1 MTEQTSGPGTPPPQG
16 APPPPAGAS
25 LPPAVPKKKMST
37 GAKIAIA
44 LGIVMLL
51 GMMAMAAVVVMGGLF
66 LRDRASGFLAGM
78 EEQEEATRILEDL
91 EREVPFD
98 PPADGV
104 VTDDQAERFFATIE
118 TAWQEIEPWAAE
130 LRDLEAQMSGPENPS
145 ISEVLAGV
153 QTAGRFVESRTVL
166 AGALEESRMSSG
178 EFIWTGLSLTRAYSR
193 LNNSNEVTGV
203 PPENLAVAERYR
215 DEIAAIGNENEP
227 GRAVILGLAA
237 MWGMADDDTWQALGL
252 DTLYGR

>member
-1 MTEQTSGPGTPPPQG
+1 MTEQPPRPAPPPQG
-16 APPPPAGAS
+16 APPPPTAI
-25 LPPAVPKKKMST
+25 PKKKMST

-44 LGIVMLL
+44 LGVVMLL

-66 LRDRASGFLAGM
+66 LRDRASAFVAGM
-78 EEQEEATRILEDL
+78 EEQEEATQILEDL
-91 EREVPFD
+91 EREVPFE
-98 PPADGV
+98 PPPDGV
-104 VTDDQAERFFATIE
+104 VTDDQAQRFFATIE
-118 TAWQEIEPWAAE
+118 TAWQEIEPWATE

-145 ISEVLAGV
+145 VSEVLAGV

-166 AGALEESRMSSG
+166 ARALEESRMSSG

-193 LNNSNEVTGV
+193 LNNSNEVTGL
-203 PPENLAVAERYR
+203 PPENLALAERYR
-215 DEIAAIGNENEP
+215 DEIAAIGDDNQA

-237 MWGMADDDTWQALGL
+237 MWGMADDDTWRALGL

>member
-1 MTEQTSGPGTPPPQG
+1 MTEQPPGPSAPPPQW
-16 APPPPAGAS
+16 APPPPG
-25 LPPAVPKKKMST
+25 PKKKMST
-37 GAKIAIA
+37 GAKIAIG
-44 LGIVMLL
+44 LGVLMFI
-51 GMMAMAAVVVMGGLF
+51 GMMALAGVVVMGGLF

-78 EEQEEATRILEDL
+78 EEQEEATQILEEL
-91 EREVPFD
+91 ERDVPFD
-98 PPADGV
+98 PPSDGV

-130 LRDLEAQMSGPENPS
+130 LRNLEAQLSGPENPS
-145 ISEVLAGV
+145 VSEVLAGV

-166 AGALEESRMSSG
+166 ARALEESRMSSG

-193 LNNSNEVTGV
+193 LNNSNEVTGL

-237 MWGMADDDTWQALGL
+237 MWGMADDDTWRALGL